1 MTTHELTIAAVA
13 SAPNDESPTTQR
25 LWKKAPPVG
34 PDSIPIDR
42 DQLAALR
49 ALRRVFGADQIQV
62 LSVEPRTC
70 YGASFE
76 NDDGY
81 GCGVC
86 VERATIL
93 AGYPHRLERVVTA
106 ETHTIGATT
115 ASGDA
120 CFEQAREVR
129 DCGLRVAEHDGGR
142 QRAVIPRRWKV
153 CQGSTPAGRPLASSQ
168 PR

>member
-1 MTTHELTIAAVA
+1 MRQAEQGQPRPMTTHELTIAAVV

-25 LWKKAPPVG
+25 LRKKAPPVG

-86 VERATIL
+86 VERATIP

-115 ASGDA
+115 ASVMRASNRRGRSETAASASQSTTGDA
-120 CFEQAREVR
+120 SE
-129 DCGLRVAEHDGGR
+129 
-142 QRAVIPRRWKV
+142 W
-153 CQGSTPAGRPLASSQ
+153 
-168 PR
+168 